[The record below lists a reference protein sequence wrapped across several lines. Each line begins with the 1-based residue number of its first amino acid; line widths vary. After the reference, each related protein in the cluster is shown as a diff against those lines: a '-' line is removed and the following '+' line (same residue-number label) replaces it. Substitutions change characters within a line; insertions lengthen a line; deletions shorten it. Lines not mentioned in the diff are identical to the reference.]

1 MSWNTK
7 TDYCGLGDGTNIIC
21 KSATENRTGSYLEKT
36 GEHGDII
43 ATKPFGDKNGSP
55 SNDYAIAKQK
65 TFTDLKLGTVKDV
78 EGNKYMLQS
87 ISLSTGSATEP
98 TMSATAV
105 RVEDGSATTSTFT
118 VPEFSISPDDIAQF
132 LFGAFTITGAGCE
145 ITQCNAEISC
155 TVGLSTVNGD
165 PVASDPH
172 TGHITLSVT
181 LIQTGDTAPSVIPTE
196 GWDLSAP
203 LTCSD
208 PDSDLPTWT
217 CSLAQP
223 LEKTYVAG

>member
-1 MSWNTK
+1 MSWNSK
-7 TDYCGLGDGTNIIC
+7 TDYCGLGDGTAIIC

-43 ATKPFGDKNGSP
+43 ATKPYGDKNGSP
-55 SNDYAIAKQK
+55 SNDYAIAKAK
-65 TFTDLKLGTVKDV
+65 TFSSLKLGTITTV
-78 EGNKYMLQS
+78 GTNKYMLQS
-87 ISLSTGSATEP
+87 VSVSTGSATEP

-105 RVEDGSATTSTFT
+105 RVEDGCTETSTF
-118 VPEFSISPDDIAQF
+118 VIPEFNVSPDDIAQF
-132 LFGAFTITGAGCE
+132 LFNGFTLEGTGCE

-181 LIQTGDTAPSVIPTE
+181 IIQTGDTAPSVTAAE
-196 GWDLSAP
+196 GWDQSAP

-217 CSLAQP
+217 CSFARP